1 MTRGELIEMINGEIT
16 GGCSLPYSVPER
28 EMERII
34 DQALNWFFANYG
46 PAVET
51 QYYII
56 PKSIWGMSEFRK
68 TRTLLLPDCVISVT
82 EVREMNGGG
91 RMGTIDADFYDNRLL
106 AAELFLSPF
115 ASDDL
120 VLRTAQY
127 SYWDL
132 TQAFI
137 LERVSYDFNRNTH
150 RLKIIGR
157 NPKRDCTI
165 NTLVKIEENRLYDDW
180 FFQRYVVSQ
189 AKISLGRI
197 LGFFTFNLPGGI
209 TINADSIKE
218 EGKEELAAILQKID
232 DENSP
237 DWFYLFH

>member
-1 MTRGELIEMINGEIT
+1 MVNDEIT
-16 GGCSLPYSVPER
+16 GSCSLPYSVPER

-34 DQALNWFFANYG
+34 NQALNWFYVNYG

-51 QYYII
+51 QYYVIT
-56 PKSIWGMSEFRK
+56 KDWFQTKEFK
-68 TRTLLLPDCVISVT
+68 ATRTLLLPDCVISVF
-82 EVREMNGGG
+82 EIREINGGG
-91 RMGTIDADFYDNRLL
+91 RLGTIDADFYDNRLL

-137 LERVSYDFNRNTH
+137 LERVSYDFNRNTK

-157 NPKRDCTI
+157 NPKRNCF
-165 NTLVKIEENRLYDDW
+165 VQAYAKIEENRLYDDW
-180 FFQRYVVSQ
+180 FFQRWVTSQ
-189 AKISLGRI
+189 AKMSLGRI

-209 TINADSIKE
+209 QVNADTLKE
-218 EGKEELAAILQKID
+218 EGKEELAEIKQRID

-237 DWFYLFH
+237 DWFYIFH